1 MMTVFISPKKIAII
15 AAVLCSNINL
25 ADAKADAGVNAATFH
40 ALCSALQLGDGQITV
55 QPPIVAKPKP
65 PTEIYTLNMT
75 LADES
80 WQKTLYKAGKDSKP
94 PTAAEQPANLNGD
107 WKEKWST
114 WTTAAI
120 ATNTKGE
127 ADKIKKEHGLDTT
140 AASQIR
146 EISVEISQ
154 IADASFDVY
163 SAAANS
169 EETKSDEDI
178 IKELRD
184 ALTGDGKT
192 GSEPVDSTKAFTTTG
207 QNYAQACETGTTT
220 AAKTAL
226 GALFCLCVVPNS
238 QSNKPCI
245 AEYTH
250 PTWNV
255 AGEPNSGTYTSLR
268 KMCQQR
274 HANTISAH
282 KVTAAVEAIENKL
295 TGASSTAMLGE
306 GAATC
311 DGSDTGACIKYQN
324 AATSAVVNFEKI
336 LWLKKM
342 KTVAQW
348 LQQREQRNTANKL
361 ATEELERLKRLVSK
375 IATHATRRPK
385 TPQAHVPPSTT
396 NTANSKPK
404 QETDCPTI
412 TNPQDC
418 KPAIGCIY
426 NTTTNKCEKDPKSA
440 VVQANQATGGSSPAS
455 GCARHG
461 ADKAKCEND
470 KKCKLEGKMQGFWFL
485 YIRNWLGW
493 LFLL

>member
-1 MMTVFISPKKIAII
+1 MMMPFILIRKIATI
-15 AAVLCSNINL
+15 AAASLCTIILQANAAATN
-25 ADAKADAGVNAATFH
+25 GVNAATFH
-40 ALCSALQLGDGQITV
+40 ALCAALQLGDGAITID
-55 QPPIVAKPKP
+55 PPIVSKPKP

-80 WQKTLYKAGKDSKP
+80 WQKTLYKTGKDSEP
-94 PTAAEQPANLNGD
+94 PTAAQQPQNLHGD

-120 ATNTKGE
+120 AANTKGM
-127 ADKIKKEHGLDTT
+127 ADKIKKEHRLD
-140 AASQIR
+140 AADASQLQ
-146 EISVEISQ
+146 ETSVEISQ

-163 SAAANS
+163 SAVANS

-184 ALTGDGKT
+184 ALTGDTQT
-192 GSEPVDSTKAFTTTG
+192 GAVDTDGTKAFTTTG

-255 AGEPNSGTYTSLR
+255 AGEPNSGTYASLR
-268 KMCQQR
+268 KMRQQR

-306 GAATC
+306 PVATC
-311 DGSDTGACIKYQN
+311 DGSNNGACIKYQN
-324 AATSAVVNFEKI
+324 AAAGDVVEFNKI
-336 LWLKKM
+336 PWLEKM

-348 LQQREQRNTANKL
+348 LKQREQQNAANKL
-361 ATEELERLKRLVSK
+361 ATDEFDRLKRLVSK

-385 TPQAHVPPSTT
+385 TPQAHVPTSTT
-396 NTANSKPK
+396 NTANSKPQ
-404 QETDCPTI
+404 QETDCTKI
-412 TNPQDC
+412 TNPDEC
-418 KPAIGCIY
+418 KPDAG
-426 NTTTNKCEKDPKSA
+426 
-440 VVQANQATGGSSPAS
+440 
-455 GCARHG
+455 
-461 ADKAKCEND
+461 
-470 KKCKLEGKMQGFWFL
+470 
-485 YIRNWLGW
+485 
-493 LFLL
+493 